1 MTHFELTEAA
11 RALDEVPGAHCVPLE
26 AVVVAGAGHELL
38 DSLDDDGLAAAA
50 RFVTV
55 T

>member
-1 MTHFELTEAA
+1 MNSPRPEAAA

-26 AVVVAGAGHELL
+26 AVVVAGAEHELPDCL
-38 DSLDDDGLAAAA
+38 VDDLAAAA